1 MPREHPSMRGM
12 RTCPTCLAAVG
23 PGFAYKSHVR
33 ECTLLAG
40 DGAPPPQDGRDADGR
55 YPPYLSDEGGGME
68 DDGGDDGAN
77 DVDNDTDD
85 DDVANGPGVSAGD
98 GDIRSS
104 PLFNHLQNQEH
115 RHLDR
120 YLSWGARPLSPK
132 DEEVLRFLAVVD
144 GGGGMSRASGDRV
157 LQYARSMGGRA
168 LHLPKRVSTCWD
180 RLERVVNPPI
190 VIANYLPSF
199 MQIPIANFYC
209 NFPVYSISNHNCK
222 FVLQFGFIHNCI
234 FTLQYALQITF
245 LFLANNNCN
254 MHSKFPVCSIANNNC
269 KFVLQL

>member
-23 PGFAYKSHVR
+23 TGFAYKSHMR
-33 ECTLLAG
+33 ECTQLGG

-55 YPPYLSDEGGGME
+55 YPPYLSDEGG
-68 DDGGDDGAN
+68 DDGAN
-77 DVDNDTDD
+77 DVDNDTDG

-98 GDIRSS
+98 GDIRSC

-120 YLSWGARPLSPK
+120 YLSWGARPLSQK

-168 LHLPKRVSTCWD
+168 LHLPKRVLTCWD

-209 NFPVYSISNHNCK
+209 NFPVYSMSNHNCK
-222 FVLQFGFIHNCI
+222 FVLQFGFIHNFI

-245 LFLANNNCN
+245 LFFANNNCN